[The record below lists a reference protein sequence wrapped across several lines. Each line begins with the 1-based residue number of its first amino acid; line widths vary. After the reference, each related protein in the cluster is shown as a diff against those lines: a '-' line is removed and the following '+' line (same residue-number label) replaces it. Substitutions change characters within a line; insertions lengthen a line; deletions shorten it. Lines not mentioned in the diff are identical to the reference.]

1 MVYLGKDLKKGLRDH
16 TWKFLIF
23 LAWLVSNFSAYVGE
37 DLATRIYFILLA
49 LVFISISTPIR
60 NNDWITHAFWELSIY
75 NLIDELLNV
84 GDKYSDWELPI
95 LIFALTSSYIKFN
108 KRMTEFLLS
117 IKAKLILEILIF
129 LIFGWYFRYNYQ
141 DFSMHLHKFAENL
154 QDLIYDK
161 AEYISGSITYVLSM
175 MSLNVHLSSYG
186 DTLLIKFLGWGISFI
201 LTLLSVIATHFLKR
215 WLDKNYGSK
224 KGE

>member
-1 MVYLGKDLKKGLRDH
+1 MFGNANVLKRVLKDH

-49 LVFISISTPIR
+49 LVFITISTPLR

-95 LIFALTSSYIKFN
+95 LIFTLTSSYIKFN
-108 KRMTEFLLS
+108 KKMTEFLLS

-161 AEYISGSITYVLSM
+161 AEYISGGVTYILSM
-175 MSLNVHLSSYG
+175 VSLNIHLSTYG
-186 DTLLIKFLGWGISFI
+186 SAILIK
-201 LTLLSVIATHFLKR
+201 LLSGMISLGFTLVAVIATHFLKKY
-215 WLDKNYGSK
+215 LDKKYGSK
-224 KGE
+224 KD

>member
-49 LVFISISTPIR
+49 LVFIAISTPLR

-117 IKAKLILEILIF
+117 IKAKLI
-129 LIFGWYFRYNYQ
+129 
-141 DFSMHLHKFAENL
+141 
-154 QDLIYDK
+154 
-161 AEYISGSITYVLSM
+161 
-175 MSLNVHLSSYG
+175 
-186 DTLLIKFLGWGISFI
+186 
-201 LTLLSVIATHFLKR
+201 
-215 WLDKNYGSK
+215 
-224 KGE
+224 

>member
-49 LVFISISTPIR
+49 LVFIAISTPLR

-108 KRMTEFLLS
+108 KKMTEFLLS

-129 LIFGWYFRYNYQ
+129 LVFGWYFKYNYQ

-154 QDLIYDK
+154 QDLIHDK
-161 AEYISGSITYVLSM
+161 AEYISGGLTYILSM
-175 MSLNVHLSSYG
+175 VSLNIHLSTYG
-186 DTLLIKFLGWGISFI
+186 SAI
-201 LTLLSVIATHFLKR
+201 LVKLLSGMISLGFTLVVVIATHFLKKY
-215 WLDKNYGSK
+215 LDKKYGSK
-224 KGE
+224 KD

>member
-1 MVYLGKDLKKGLRDH
+1 LKY
-16 TWKFLIF
+16 FLIGLLLF
-23 LAWLVSNFSAYVGE
+23 TIRNIVSNGVNYFHNDV
-37 DLATRIYFILLA
+37 LATNIFFYLDAVAIIFVSFQFRKKHWFINT
-49 LVFISISTPIR
+49 VF
-60 NNDWITHAFWELSIY
+60 WLSIY

-129 LIFGWYFRYNYQ
+129 LVFGWYFRYNYQ

-154 QDLIYDK
+154 QDLIHDK
-161 AEYISGSITYVLSM
+161 AEYILGGVTYILSM
-175 MSLNVHLSSYG
+175 VSLNIHLS
-186 DTLLIKFLGWGISFI
+186 T
-201 LTLLSVIATHFLKR
+201 
-215 WLDKNYGSK
+215 YGSAILVK
-224 KGE
+224 LPIFLITLVITFFKFKIEPK

>member
-49 LVFISISTPIR
+49 LVFIAISTPLR

-95 LIFALTSSYIKFN
+95 LIFAFISSYIKFN
-108 KRMTEFLLS
+108 KKMTEFLLS
-117 IKAKLILEILIF
+117 FKATTFIKILIF
-129 LIFGWYFRYNYQ
+129 ILCGWYFKYNYQ
-141 DFSMHLHKFAENL
+141 DFSMYLHKFTENL
-154 QDLIYDK
+154 QDLIHDN
-161 AEYISGSITYVLSM
+161 AEYISGGVTYVLSM
-175 MSLNVHLSSYG
+175 VSLNIHLSTYG
-186 DTLLIKFLGWGISFI
+186 SAILIK
-201 LTLLSVIATHFLKR
+201 LLSGMISLGFTLVAVIATHFLKKY
-215 WLDKNYGSK
+215 LDKKYGSK
-224 KGE
+224 KD

>member
-1 MVYLGKDLKKGLRDH
+1 MFGNANVLKRVLKDH

-49 LVFISISTPIR
+49 LVFITISTPLR

-108 KRMTEFLLS
+108 KKMTEFLLS

-161 AEYISGSITYVLSM
+161 AEYISGGVTYILSM
-175 MSLNVHLSSYG
+175 VSLNIHLSTYG
-186 DTLLIKFLGWGISFI
+186 SAILIK
-201 LTLLSVIATHFLKR
+201 LLSGMISLGFTLVAVIATHFLKKY
-215 WLDKNYGSK
+215 LDKKYGSK
-224 KGE
+224 KD

>member
-49 LVFISISTPIR
+49 LVFIAISTPLR

-129 LIFGWYFRYNYQ
+129 LVFGWYFRYNYQ
-141 DFSMHLHKFAENL
+141 DFSMHLHKLTENL
-154 QDLIYDK
+154 QDLIYDN
-161 AEYISGSITYVLSM
+161 AEYISGGLAYILSM
-175 MSLNVHLSSYG
+175 VSLNIHLSAYWSA
-186 DTLLIKFLGWGISFI
+186 I
-201 LTLLSVIATHFLKR
+201 LVKLLSGMISLCFTLVAVIATHFLKKY
-215 WLDKNYGSK
+215 LDKKYGSK
-224 KGE
+224 KD

>member
-1 MVYLGKDLKKGLRDH
+1 MVYLGKDLKKGLKDH

-129 LIFGWYFRYNYQ
+129 LVFGWYFKYNYQ

-154 QDLIYDK
+154 QDLIHDK
-161 AEYISGSITYVLSM
+161 AEYISGGVTYVLSM
-175 MSLNVHLSSYG
+175 VSLNIHLSTYG
-186 DTLLIKFLGWGISFI
+186 SAI
-201 LTLLSVIATHFLKR
+201 LVKLLSGMISLGFTLVAVIATHFLKKY
-215 WLDKNYGSK
+215 LDNKYGSK
-224 KGE
+224 KD